1 VGSTSDWLD
10 VARTLER
17 IGYHGSLEPSYE
29 TLRALQRAFLLS
41 VPFENLDIHLGRE
54 ITLAPEPTYAKIVG
68 EGRGGFCYECNGL
81 FHDLLSRLGFR
92 VSFHSARMAL
102 GERFGQAYGHM
113 VLQVQLDAAYL
124 VDVGN
129 GQSCR
134 EPLRIDGS
142 DESSAEGITYRV
154 GPLDSELALWLR
166 EEGAEWRP
174 RFRFDVLPRSRSEFA
189 DMCRYH
195 QTSPDSLF
203 TRGRL
208 VTLAQV
214 DGRLTLVGTRLITAQ
229 ADTAHE
235 RELGSDEEYRACLR
249 ERFGIEIDDGSRW
262 TA

>member
-10 VARTLER
+10 IARTLER
-17 IGYHGSLEPSYE
+17 IGYRGSLEPSFE

-68 EGRGGFCYECNGL
+68 EKRGGFCYECNGL
-81 FHDLLSRLGFR
+81 FHDLLSKLGFC
-92 VSFHSARMAL
+92 VSFHSARMAQ
-102 GERFGQAYGHM
+102 GERFGQECDHM
-113 VLQVQLDAAYL
+113 VLLVRLDAAYL

-142 DESSAEGITYRV
+142 DQSSAEGITYRV
-154 GPLDSELALWLR
+154 GPHDSGLALWLR
-166 EEGAEWRP
+166 EKGAEWSPRFLFEVRP
-174 RFRFDVLPRSRSEFA
+174 RGRSAFA
-189 DMCRYH
+189 DMCRFH

-208 VTLAQV
+208 VTRAQV
-214 DGRLTLVGTRLITAQ
+214 DGRLTLVGTRLVTAE
-229 ADTAHE
+229 AGATHA
-235 RELGSDEEYRACLR
+235 RELGSDEEYRACLQ
-249 ERFGIEIDDGSRW
+249 ERFGIEIADRCRW
-262 TA
+262 TT